1 MYLKIRLFELAK
13 KALSLKY
20 CILFMI
26 SPALKTSVTF
36 LEKHYH
42 TGTLLAFAGQ
52 QKVLAFAGR
61 TAKCNTLGYLLCN
74 YETPTSPRHPSL
86 NSTELTDVE

>member
-26 SPALKTSVTF
+26 SHFVVCGISQF
-36 LEKHYH
+36 M
-42 TGTLLAFAGQ
+42 GTLLAFAGQ

-61 TAKCNTLGYLLCN
+61 T
-74 YETPTSPRHPSL
+74 YESPTSPGIHAFIRIHGS
-86 NSTELTDVE
+86 

>member
-1 MYLKIRLFELAK
+1 MSGLYLKIRLFELAK

-26 SPALKTSVTF
+26 SPALKTSVT
-36 LEKHYH
+36 
-42 TGTLLAFAGQ
+42 LAFAGQ

-61 TAKCNTLGYLLCN
+61 TM
-74 YETPTSPRHPSL
+74 
-86 NSTELTDVE
+86 